1 MLLLMSPLRL
11 CGRFQYQQKF
21 KLRRLHMGWQ
31 VNHLSFDRPFA
42 HTVRFHFM
50 FTRITLPQYEI
61 PFEKHLSFPFLD
73 LGALCNGF
81 TSIESWR
88 LVCLFCISS
97 PHMPNLVRLP
107 SDIVAL
113 VFHYGCGLDVLLLFL
128 IQQQY
133 IKSGRQG
140 SCRRVL
146 SAL

>member
-11 CGRFQYQQKF
+11 CGRFQNQQKF

-31 VNHLSFDRPFA
+31 VNHISFDRPFA
-42 HTVRFHFM
+42 HTIRFLFM

-88 LVCLFCISS
+88 LVSVLHFQPPHTKPDATTLRHNGIRVSLWMWFGCFFFFSS
-97 PHMPNLVRLP
+97 N
-107 SDIVAL
+107 SNSI
-113 VFHYGCGLDVLLLFL
+113 
-128 IQQQY
+128 
-133 IKSGRQG
+133 
-140 SCRRVL
+140 
-146 SAL
+146 